1 MEPEICLDRSSR
13 EIFEAVGYDLYCQ
26 MLNDAI
32 RRLSGETVR
41 EEFVTNVELP
51 LNAYI
56 PDSYVKNEYVKLDL
70 YKRISNVRTARIM
83 MPS

>member
-1 MEPEICLDRSSR
+1 
-13 EIFEAVGYDLYCQ
+13 

-56 PDSYVKNEYVKLDL
+56 PDSYVKNEYVKLDCI
-70 YKRISNVRTARIM
+70 RESQNVRTARIM